1 VGVEKIE
8 RISIFLGPTIIPLQ
22 GSNQTECTKKRINK
36 GYSIVNL
43 TAILMKNDNLFF
55 EKPQTTIQI
64 YSDGFCEPNPGEGGY
79 GAIIIYPDGTEKRIC
94 DGVSDTTNNRME
106 LLGAIVGIE
115 EIKGKQY
122 IALFSDSK
130 YVVNGTNK
138 WLYSWK
144 KKGRVMKNMDLWDRI
159 WNLKKKHNIDAFWV
173 PGHSG
178 IKYNEIADQLS
189 EEGYR
194 KNIARKQR
202 NSSR

>member
-1 VGVEKIE
+1 
-8 RISIFLGPTIIPLQ
+8 
-22 GSNQTECTKKRINK
+22 
-36 GYSIVNL
+36 
-43 TAILMKNDNLFF
+43 MKNDNLSF

-79 GAIIIYPDGTEKRIC
+79 GAIIIYPNGTEKRIC

-138 WLYSWK
+138 WLYNWK

-194 KNIARKQR
+194 KNIARKQK

>member
-138 WLYSWK
+138 WLYNWK

-194 KNIARKQR
+194 KNIARKQK